1 MNQVL
6 KRVTAASARRKV
18 TVAVLKD
25 SLDRH
30 FQIQMAAS
38 VSSFRTLIRTLAANV
53 SPEQLELQAGTLA
66 LLRGVPAAAPPP
78 PLTSPRPVGG
88 GAAPS
93 PGGIA
98 AAAPPAATPPAAA
111 PRDAAAAAAA
121 PLAAAPPVAMAID
134 AAAAAPPVDPTTPT
148 TPLVDPEA
156 THAPAEA
163 EADEAGEARATLGSG
178 GEPAASASRHLTCA
192 GCLDPAASLPCTC
205 TAPSRLT
212 SDAAGWRVCAP
223 WDARVLLT
231 RAELD
236 ALLLPA
242 KRKGVYSAA
251 DYE

>member
-1 MNQVL
+1 M
-6 KRVTAASARRKV
+6 TAASARRKV
-18 TVAVLKD
+18 TVALLKD

-98 AAAPPAATPPAAA
+98 AAAPPAAAPPAAA

-134 AAAAAPPVDPTTPT
+134 AGAAAPPVDPT

-163 EADEAGEARATLGSG
+163 EADEADAARATLGFDG
-178 GEPAASASRHLTCA
+178 GPAASASRHLTCA

-205 TAPSRLT
+205 AAPSRLT